1 MKCHYHPEIDGLS
14 ECRLCGH
21 SLCASCA
28 VEIKGVPYCR
38 ECLQSRVEQP
48 LAAPTPAVQADVR
61 SPKAAGWLA
70 LIPGLGLVYLGEYLK
85 ALTVGLI
92 FLGAI
97 QVAQH
102 MGGPFFPILVGL
114 GQLFY
119 TIQEARRLNRESAL
133 DPVATAPAVPAAPRT
148 DKDSPL
154 WGGILIGIGFL
165 FLLDQFEMLHFG
177 EIFERFWPVLIIV
190 LGAQIIL
197 RGRRQ
202 SSGSMIS

>member
-48 LAAPTPAVQADVR
+48 LSTPVTAGRGEMR
-61 SPKAAGWLA
+61 SVKVAGWLSF
-70 LIPGLGLVYLGEYLK
+70 LPGLGLAYLGEYLK
-85 ALTVGLI
+85 ALTVALVFMGACHAADHGGVGG
-92 FLGAI
+92 FL
-97 QVAQH
+97 V
-102 MGGPFFPILVGL
+102 PVVWF
-114 GQLFY
+114 GQIFY
-119 TIQEARRLNRESAL
+119 TIQEARRLNREGSLEPA
-133 DPVATAPAVPAAPRT
+133 VTAPAAQA
-148 DKDSPL
+148 DKESPL
-154 WGGILIGIGFL
+154 WGSILIGIGVL

-190 LGAQIIL
+190 LGIQILL

-202 SSGSMIS
+202 NSRSMAS

>member
-48 LAAPTPAVQADVR
+48 LAASAPAPLPDKR
-61 SPKAAGWLA
+61 SVKVAGWLSFM
-70 LIPGLGLVYLGEYLK
+70 PGLGLAYLGEYLK
-85 ALTVGLI
+85 ALTVALI
-92 FLGAI
+92 FIGAI
-97 QVAQH
+97 HAADHSEV
-102 MGGPFFPILVGL
+102 GGFLIPMVWF

-119 TIQEARRLNRESAL
+119 TIQEARRLNREES
-133 DPVATAPAVPAAPRT
+133 VETVVTPAAPRS

-190 LGAQIIL
+190 LGAQIVL

-202 SSGSMIS
+202 SSRSMIS

>member
-28 VEIKGVPYCR
+28 VEISGIPYCR
-38 ECLQSRVEQP
+38 ECLQSRIEQP
-48 LAAPTPAVQADVR
+48 LSVPVSVPRGDVR
-61 SPKAAGWLA
+61 SPKVAGWLSI
-70 LIPGLGLVYLGEYLK
+70 LPGLGLAYLGEYMK
-85 ALTVGLI
+85 ALTVALI
-92 FLGAI
+92 FTGAI
-97 QVAQH
+97 HATEH
-102 MGGPFFPILVGL
+102 TEMGGFFIPLVWF

-119 TIQEARRLNRESAL
+119 TIQEARRLNRENAL
-133 DPVATAPAVPAAPRT
+133 EPAVTIPSTRS

-154 WGGILIGIGFL
+154 WGGILIGIGVL

-190 LGAQIIL
+190 LGVQILL

-202 SSGSMIS
+202 GSRSVTS

>member
-28 VEIKGVPYCR
+28 VEIRGVPYCR

-48 LAAPTPAVQADVR
+48 LTSPVSALRANER
-61 SPKAAGWLA
+61 SPKVAGWLS
-70 LIPGLGLVYLGEYLK
+70 IMPGLGLAYLGEYLK
-85 ALTVGLI
+85 ALTVALLFI
-92 FLGAI
+92 GAI
-97 QVAQH
+97 HAEH
-102 MGGPFFPILVGL
+102 TEAAGFFVMLVWF

-119 TIQEARRLNRESAL
+119 TIQEARRLNRESSLQPA
-133 DPVATAPAVPAAPRT
+133 AMAPAARA

-154 WGGILIGIGFL
+154 WGGILIGIGVL

-190 LGAQIIL
+190 LGVQILL

-202 SSGSMIS
+202 NSRSVAS

>member
-21 SLCASCA
+21 ALCASCS
-28 VEIKGVPYCR
+28 VEIRGIPYCR

-48 LAAPTPAVQADVR
+48 LTAPTPAPHPDKR
-61 SPKAAGWLA
+61 SVKAAGWLSFM
-70 LIPGLGLVYLGEYLK
+70 PGLGLAYLGEYLK
-85 ALTVGLI
+85 ALTVALI
-92 FLGAI
+92 FMGAI
-97 QVAQH
+97 HVADH
-102 MGGPFFPILVGL
+102 SEVGGFLIPMIWF

-119 TIQEARRLNRESAL
+119 TIQEARRLNREES
-133 DPVATAPAVPAAPRT
+133 VEEAVTPAAPRT

-154 WGGILIGIGFL
+154 WGGILIGVGVL

-190 LGAQIIL
+190 LGVQMLL

-202 SSGSMIS
+202 SSRSMIS

>member
-28 VEIKGVPYCR
+28 VEIRGIPYCR

-48 LAAPTPAVQADVR
+48 LANPISTPSGEKH
-61 SPKAAGWLA
+61 SPKAAGWLSVV
-70 LIPGLGLVYLGEYLK
+70 PGLGLAYLGEYLK
-85 ALTVGLI
+85 ALTVALI
-92 FLGAI
+92 FIGAI
-97 QVAQH
+97 HVTKHAGV
-102 MGGPFFPILVGL
+102 GGFLIPVVWF

-119 TIQEARRLNRESAL
+119 TIQEARRLNQERSLEPSVAK
-133 DPVATAPAVPAAPRT
+133 PVART
-148 DKDSPL
+148 DKESPL
-154 WGGILIGIGFL
+154 WGGILIGIGTL
-165 FLLDQFEMLHFG
+165 FLLDQFDMLHFG

-190 LGAQIIL
+190 LGVQILL

-202 SSGSMIS
+202 SSSSLTS

>member
-28 VEIKGVPYCR
+28 VEIRGLPYCR

-48 LAAPTPAVQADVR
+48 LSTPVTTGLGETR
-61 SPKAAGWLA
+61 SPKVAGWLS
-70 LIPGLGLVYLGEYLK
+70 IMPGLGLAYLGEYLK
-85 ALTVGLI
+85 ALTVALLFI
-92 FLGAI
+92 GAI
-97 QVAQH
+97 HVAEH
-102 MGGPFFPILVGL
+102 TEAAGFFVMLVWF

-119 TIQEARRLNRESAL
+119 TIQEARRLNREGSPEPPAKS
-133 DPVATAPAVPAAPRT
+133 PATRA

-154 WGGILIGIGFL
+154 WGGILIGIGVL

-190 LGAQIIL
+190 LGVQILL

-202 SSGSMIS
+202 NSRSVAS